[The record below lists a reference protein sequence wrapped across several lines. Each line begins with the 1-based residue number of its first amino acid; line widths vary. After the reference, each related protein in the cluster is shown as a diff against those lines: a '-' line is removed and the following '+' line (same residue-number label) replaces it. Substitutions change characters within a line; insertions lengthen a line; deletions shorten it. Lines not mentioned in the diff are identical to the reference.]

1 MLCAPTAQVV
11 PHPPCVV
18 VVHAPKLQTLKTPVA
33 VPLQVQHAQPAE
45 ALPAV
50 VHTRAHP
57 LRRLCRSRAF
67 LVACAA
73 LVLLGVALTYVYGV
87 LNKPVVNIDS
97 FDFEPTSTD
106 QLRPATLHASL
117 RNTNRYATEWRHF
130 DTDLLVKDGPYK
142 YRVATYDHS
151 GIVSVKELGRHDVA
165 LGDMAQSNA
174 KGYRVFTSRCLDEH
188 QVRVRLRGSALGKL
202 KGGAYFTQKSI
213 DSKWRTIPC

>member
-1 MLCAPTAQVV
+1 MRTAQVV

-18 VVHAPKLQTLKTPVA
+18 VVHAPKLATLQTPVA
-33 VPLQVQHAQPAE
+33 VPLQVQQAEPAE

-50 VHTRAHP
+50 VYTRAHP
-57 LRRLCRSRAF
+57 CRRLCSSSVL

-73 LVLLGVALTYVYGV
+73 LLITGATLVFVYGI
-87 LNKPVVNIDS
+87 LRKPFVNIHS

-117 RNTNRYATEWRHF
+117 RNTNRYRTEWKRF
-130 DTDLLVKDGPYK
+130 DTDLLVKDSLGSK
-142 YRVATYDHS
+142 YRVATYDHP
-151 GIVSVKELGRHDVA
+151 GVVTVKDLGRHDVA
-165 LGDMAQSNA
+165 LGDMADSTS

-202 KGGAYFTQKSI
+202 EGGGYFTQRSI
-213 DSKWRTIPC
+213 NSKWRTVPC